1 MQVTEIESEGLR
13 RAYKV
18 VVPAG
23 DVAHRLATRLAEI
36 GRSVSLPGFRPGKVP
51 MSLIKQRYTDSVMGE
66 ILERTV
72 SESSEKAISE
82 RELRPAARPKIEVTS
97 FAEGQDL
104 EFTMAIEVLPEI
116 KPMDF
121 SELRLERLKARVSDD
136 EIDKTLARIAER
148 HPRSAP
154 IAEDRPSKA
163 GDLVVIDFVGRI
175 GETEFE
181 GGSARGFELELGSN
195 RFVPG
200 FEDQLEGRKAG
211 EHVTV
216 NVVFP
221 EEYGARELAG
231 KAATFEVDVK
241 EIRDK
246 VAVPVDDALAR
257 ELGLESLAAL
267 RKSLRERLEREHA
280 AISRSRLKRA
290 LLDELAEAHDFML
303 PEGVVEAELDSIWKQ
318 VKGEGHETAGEAD
331 PGEQP
336 DPGEKDEDELR
347 AECRAIAE
355 RRVRLGLLLGEVGR
369 VNNISVTPEE
379 VNKALY
385 AEAARHPGREKEVL
399 GFYRKVPQ
407 ALANLRAP
415 IYEDKVVDFILEMA
429 QLSEREVDAE
439 ELYMTP
445 DERREAEAQEGATRE
460 TAADTGEKA
469 AKKKKKT

>member
-18 VVPAG
+18 IVPAA
-23 DVAHRLATRLAEI
+23 DIERRLATRLEEI
-36 GRSVSLPGFRPGKVP
+36 GRTVSLPGFRRGKVP
-51 MSLIKQRYTDSVMGE
+51 MSLVRQRYADSVLGE

-82 RELRPAARPKIEVTS
+82 RELRPALRPKIEVTS

-104 EFTMAIEVLPEI
+104 EFTMAMEVMPEI
-116 KPMDF
+116 RPIDF
-121 SELRLERLKARVSDD
+121 SKLKLERLKAKVSDA

-154 IAEDRPSKA
+154 IGEDRPSKA

-181 GGSARGFELELGSN
+181 GGSAQGYELELGSN

-216 NVVFP
+216 NVTFP
-221 EEYGARELAG
+221 EDYGARELAG
-231 KAATFEVDVK
+231 KEATFKVDLK
-241 EIRDK
+241 EIRET
-246 VAVPVDDALAR
+246 VAVPVDDTLAK
-257 ELGLESLAAL
+257 ELGLESRDAL
-267 RKSLRERLEREHA
+267 RKSLRAQLEREHA
-280 AISRSRLKRA
+280 SMSRSQLKRA
-290 LLDELAEAHDFML
+290 LLDELAQAHDFVL
-303 PEGVVEAELDSIWKQ
+303 PEGVVEAEFDSIWNQ
-318 VKGEGHETAGEAD
+318 LKGEEHQVAGEVD
-331 PGEQP
+331 LPEQN
-336 DPGEKDEDELR
+336 GDELR

-369 VNNISVTPEE
+369 SNNISVTPEE

-385 AEAARHPGREKEVL
+385 AEAARHPGREKQILEFYRKTPEVL
-399 GFYRKVPQ
+399 GS
-407 ALANLRAP
+407 LRAP
-415 IYEDKVVDFILEMA
+415 IFEDKVVDFILEMA
-429 QLSEREVDAE
+429 QVSEREVDAE

-445 DERREAEAQEGATRE
+445 DERRAAEAQKDA
-460 TAADTGEKA
+460 TGEKA
-469 AKKKKKT
+469 ATKKKK

>member
-23 DVAHRLATRLAEI
+23 DIAHRLATRLAEI
-36 GRSVSLPGFRPGKVP
+36 SRSVSLPGFRPGKVP
-51 MSLIKQRYTDSVMGE
+51 MSLIKHRYTNSVMGE
-66 ILERTV
+66 VLERTV
-72 SESSEKAISE
+72 SESSGKAISE
-82 RELRPAARPKIEVTS
+82 RELRPAAQPKIEVTS

-104 EFTMAIEVLPEI
+104 EFTMAMEVLPEI

-121 SELRLERLKARVSDD
+121 SELKLERLKAKVSDD

-181 GGSARGFELELGSN
+181 GGSAQGFELELGSN

-216 NVVFP
+216 NVTFP

-241 EIRDK
+241 EIREK
-246 VAVPVDDALAR
+246 VAVPVDDTLAK
-257 ELGLESLAAL
+257 ELGLESLAAV
-267 RKSLRERLEREHA
+267 RKSLREQLEREHA
-280 AISRSRLKRA
+280 AISRSHLKRA

-303 PEGVVEAELDSIWKQ
+303 PEGVVEAELDSIWNQ
-318 VKGEGHETAGEAD
+318 VKGEEHRAAGEAD
-331 PGEQP
+331 PAEQN
-336 DPGEKDEDELR
+336 EDELR

-369 VNNISVTPEE
+369 INNISVTPEE

-385 AEAARHPGREKEVL
+385 AEAARHPGREKQVL
-399 GFYRKVPQ
+399 EFYRKVPE

-415 IYEDKVVDFILEMA
+415 IFEDKVVDFILEMA

-445 DERREAEAQEGATRE
+445 DERREAEAQGDATRE
-460 TAADTGEKA
+460 NAAGKGEKA